1 VKVSRVPVIEGLTIE
16 QLLKYAEGVD
26 KVKAY
31 VPELKEWVHVD
42 RKWLCD
48 IIYTIDT
55 VNFQKHIDECL
66 RKKRKTNEVKKNNNM
81 TGIRAEFVSAL
92 ANSVVFSSKSNQ
104 RCLLTILFNDNDLL
118 IPIVSKGRAA

>member
-1 VKVSRVPVIEGLTIE
+1 MKLSKVPVIEGLTIE
-16 QLLKYAEGVD
+16 QLLKYAERVD

-48 IIYTIDT
+48 VIYTLDT
-55 VNFQKHIDECL
+55 DKFQKHIDDCL
-66 RKKRKTNEVKKNNNM
+66 RKKRKTNEVKKNNM

-92 ANSVVFSSKSNQ
+92 ANSVVFSSKSTN
-104 RCLLTILFNDNDLL
+104 RCWPTYF
-118 IPIVSKGRAA
+118 VK

>member
-1 VKVSRVPVIEGLTIE
+1 MKLSSVPVIEGLTIE

-31 VPELKEWVHVD
+31 VPDLKDWVHVD

-55 VNFQKHIDECL
+55 VNFQKHIDECI
-66 RKKRKTNEVKKNNNM
+66 KKRRKSTEEKKNSLV
-81 TGIRAEFVSAL
+81 GIRAEFVSAL
-92 ANSVVFSSKSNQ
+92 ATSVAFSSKSNK
-104 RCLLTILFNDNDLL
+104 CLPAYF
-118 IPIVSKGRAA
+118 VQ

>member
-1 VKVSRVPVIEGLTIE
+1 MKVSRVPVIEGLTIE

-31 VPELKEWVHVD
+31 VPDLKDWIHVG

-66 RKKRKTNEVKKNNNM
+66 RKKRKTNVEKQNSM

-104 RCLLTILFNDNDLL
+104 CLPLPILFNDYDLL